1 MAYLLVFL
9 AVLVEGPIA
18 TLAAAALAAKEGNNL
33 AIGLVIPVAIIGNL
47 VADFFWYFLGRLGKG
62 RLPQRLM
69 PGSAQSNLE
78 RIQTV
83 QIHLR
88 DHGLWYFV
96 AAKLSLGLAII
107 PVLLA
112 MGLARIPLPRLLPVA
127 LCCEVVW
134 TGALALI
141 GYFGMGPLIIQVIES
156 ESAYLHW
163 GAALTATLA
172 IAAFFFWKWR
182 GSTKSS

>member
-1 MAYLLVFL
+1 MAYLLLFL

-18 TLAAAALAAKEGNNL
+18 TLAAAALAAKASSDL
-33 AIGLVIPVAIIGNL
+33 SLSLVILVAIVSNL
-47 VADFFWYFLGRLGKG
+47 IADFLWYFLGRLGKG
-62 RLPQRLM
+62 RLPLRLM

-78 RIQTV
+78 RIRTV
-83 QIHLR
+83 QVHLR

-96 AAKLSLGLAII
+96 AAKLSLGLAMI

-112 MGLARIPLPRLLPVA
+112 MGLAKVPLPRLLPVA
-127 LCCEVVW
+127 ICCEIIW

-141 GYFGMGPLIIQVIES
+141 GYFGMGPVIIQVIES
-156 ESAYLHW
+156 ESVYIHW
-163 GAALTATLA
+163 AAILSLILV
-172 IAAFFFWKWR
+172 IAAIFFWKWH